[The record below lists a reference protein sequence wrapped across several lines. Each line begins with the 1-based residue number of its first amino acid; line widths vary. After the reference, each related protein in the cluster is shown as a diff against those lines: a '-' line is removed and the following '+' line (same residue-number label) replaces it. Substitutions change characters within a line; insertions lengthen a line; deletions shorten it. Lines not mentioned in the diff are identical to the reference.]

1 MYEFLFVARKH
12 KSHVVDPAVFTCIS
26 MLAKAV
32 GPMVAKEIKEL
43 LDQMLA
49 CGLRYVDNHGQ
60 SMCRNYE
67 PQNFS
72 IVIISIHS

>member
-1 MYEFLFVARKH
+1 MTLAVGIERLIDRKH
-12 KSHVVDPAVFTCIS
+12 KSLVVDPAVFTCIS

-49 CGLRYVDNHGQ
+49 CGLRCV
-60 SMCRNYE
+60 
-67 PQNFS
+67 
-72 IVIISIHS
+72 V